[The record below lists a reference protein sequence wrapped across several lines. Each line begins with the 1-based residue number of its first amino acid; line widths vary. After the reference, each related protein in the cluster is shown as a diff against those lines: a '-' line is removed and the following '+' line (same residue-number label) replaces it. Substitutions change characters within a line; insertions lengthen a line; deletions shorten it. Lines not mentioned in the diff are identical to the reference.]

1 MGFFTAP
8 IRLSALTLFLILLG
22 VILIGFLMH
31 HTWETFQSMKVEGFT
46 NDFTYSSLVSTE
58 LNGKYSTNNV
68 KTAKLTENLFFDPVE
83 KVIIDMS
90 GDAIYMK
97 RKDGTDLSYN
107 TNTATATLVTY
118 VSDGSVDFVD
128 SSFIIVPLGS
138 LSKATVWGAK
148 NYFRNIDDNN
158 KIIYMDISGVGLT
171 KDSDTL
177 SSGNVVRVY
186 FSQNA
191 SPPLVAMAA
200 NNYPKLIVNTLPY
213 RSYKRTYAQNGG
225 MDVASATTQA
235 APVVFG
241 WYAPNGLGIVSI
253 PLYANGLQT
262 NTTFIHV
269 MDIDNNK
276 HICSAYFQGNEV
288 EIHNFSNKAIVGSG
302 KIIGSADT
310 TGTDVVFAKD
320 ISGLTLPFH
329 ETGSNI
335 YVDAYYDT
343 AKKLIYIA
351 CNVGNNMHQSY
362 IKIPANKIPQVV
374 SSQTGNGTGTSASI
388 SSSSST
394 IYNGS
399 SSSSSSSSSGSDSL
413 DELTKAM
420 ELVKKMQFLFGSQDS
435 NYLLKTEVVPPVCPT
450 CPSCSSANGVCTNCG
465 GHGGGGTTGDG
476 VTSLIR
482 DGAGGAAH
490 LGRDVVGGTVGLGK
504 EAVKGTVELGKDAI
518 VGGLGLGLVGASA
531 VTSVASGAG
540 NFVKDS
546 ASGAGNFVKD
556 SASGAGNFVKDS
568 ASGVYGATKEVVGG
582 TVGLGREA
590 VGGLVGLGGQGGG
603 GGGGYQNNNGGG
615 GYQNSYGG
623 PQFQGGGG
631 GGGNQGGYL
640 QPQRA
645 NSQGQDPYSYYGAL
659 PPRAGGKNFV
669 PMTADFSSFGR

>member
-8 IRLSALTLFLILLG
+8 IRLSALTLFFILLG

-107 TNTATATLVTY
+107 TNTTEITVTDFSGSVVFSVPTDSSYNIVPFASLTTATV
-118 VSDGSVDFVD
+118 
-128 SSFIIVPLGS
+128 
-138 LSKATVWGAK
+138 AGAK
-148 NYFRNIDDNN
+148 TYFKTLLDK
-158 KIIYMDISGVGLT
+158 KIIYMDISGGTLS
-171 KDSDTL
+171 KDTDTL
-177 SSGNVVRVY
+177 TSGNVIRTFY
-186 FSQNA
+186 SINA
-191 SPPLVAMAA
+191 SAPVVALRSTLYPVLVD
-200 NNYPKLIVNTLPY
+200 NQLPY
-213 RSYKRTYAQNGG
+213 VHYNRTYASTG
-225 MDVASATTQA
+225 MAVSSATTEA

-253 PLYANGLQT
+253 PLFANGLQT

-276 HICSAYFQGNEV
+276 HVCSAYFQGNEV
-288 EIHNFSNKAIVGSG
+288 EIYNFSNKAIVGSG
-302 KIIGSADT
+302 KSIGSADT
-310 TGTDVVFAKD
+310 TGSSDVVFAKD

-335 YVDAYYDT
+335 YVDALYDT
-343 AKKLIYIA
+343 DKKLIYIA

-362 IKIPANKIPQVV
+362 IKIPASKIPQVV
-374 SSQTGNGTGTSASI
+374 KSQTGNGTGTTA
-388 SSSSST
+388 
-394 IYNGS
+394 S
-399 SSSSSSSSSGSDSL
+399 SSSSSSSSSDGDYSSSSGNSSL

-603 GGGGYQNNNGGG
+603 GGYQNNNGGG

-623 PQFQGGGG
+623 PQFQGGGGGG